1 MTSQNAIESREIF
14 RTYGGRGYQFAST
27 TQSSIKFRE
36 FGELLFSL
44 SFYQIT
50 LNHVKFTDF
59 NVFFPVVLMDFTG
72 PNQKLKDSGRV
83 S

>member
-1 MTSQNAIESREIF
+1 M
-14 RTYGGRGYQFAST
+14 GMGYQFAST
-27 TQSSIKFRE
+27 TQTSIKFRE

-50 LNHVKFTDF
+50 LNHVKCTDF

-72 PNQKLKDSGRV
+72 PNQKLKDSGSLDSDGDLQSSRTYFK
-83 S
+83 